1 MLSQHSKAA
10 FERCIERKEAE
21 LSRHISKLEGL
32 SPLKVLSRGYS
43 LVYKGDSLI
52 SSSEQITE
60 GDRVRL
66 QFGNGGA
73 EAEIINKW

>member
-1 MLSQHSKAA
+1 M
-10 FERCIERKEAE
+10 
-21 LSRHISKLEGL
+21 
-32 SPLKVLSRGYS
+32 KVLSRGYS